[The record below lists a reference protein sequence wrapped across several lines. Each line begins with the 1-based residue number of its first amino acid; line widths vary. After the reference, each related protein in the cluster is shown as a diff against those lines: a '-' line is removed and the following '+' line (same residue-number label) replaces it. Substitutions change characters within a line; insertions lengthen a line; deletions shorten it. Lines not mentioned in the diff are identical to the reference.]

1 VQMGIDHVLG
11 AFWRDMALI
20 AALML
25 TYGGPAKAPPPAQS
39 TTFTIRR
46 IARRAERARQMGAP
60 HQPIAAL
67 MHVEPDASRV
77 PAAAE
82 DAPAAP
88 HT

>member
-1 VQMGIDHVLG
+1 
-11 AFWRDMALI
+11 
-20 AALML
+20 
-25 TYGGPAKAPPPAQS
+25 
-39 TTFTIRR
+39 
-46 IARRAERARQMGAP
+46 MGAP